1 MDVKVSGLTKRYGGQ
16 AVFDRLALD
25 VAEGEFVALVGRSGA
40 GKSTLL
46 HLLSG
51 IDAPDAG
58 RVQLGDT
65 DITALDEP
73 SRTAFRRRHLGLVF
87 QAYNL
92 VPSLS
97 AIDNV
102 RLPMELVGMSPAQAR
117 SDAQAT
123 LEALGLAGLAQRFPE
138 QLSGGEQ
145 QRIGVARALAHS
157 PGLVLADEPTGSL
170 DLDNAVAV
178 IDLLAAACRQ
188 RGATLLLVTHSQDVM
203 DRADRLLRLVEGR
216 LVPG

>member
-1 MDVKVSGLTKRYGGQ
+1 MELSAHGLGKRYGGR
-16 AVFDRLALD
+16 AVFDGLDLD
-25 VAEGEFVALVGRSGA
+25 VRAGEFVALVGRSGA

-51 IDAPDAG
+51 IDEPDAG
-58 RVQLGDT
+58 RVRVGDT

-73 SRTAFRRRHLGLVF
+73 GRTAFRRRHLGLVF

-97 AIDNV
+97 ALDNV
-102 RLPMELVGMSPAQAR
+102 RLPMELVGSPPAQAR
-117 SDAQAT
+117 REAMAT
-123 LEALGLAGLAQRFPE
+123 LEALGLADLAGRFPE

-170 DLDNAVAV
+170 DLDNAGAV

-188 RGATLLLVTHSQDVM
+188 RGATLVLATHSQDVM
-203 DRADRLLRLVEGR
+203 DRADRLLRLVDGR
-216 LVPG
+216 LEPG

>member
-1 MDVKVSGLTKRYGGQ
+1 MDLSAHGLTKRYGGR
-16 AVFDRLALD
+16 AVFDGLDLD
-25 VAEGEFVALVGRSGA
+25 VRSGEFVALVGRSGA

-51 IDAPDAG
+51 IDVPDAG
-58 RVQLGDT
+58 QVRVGDVEL
-65 DITALDEP
+65 TALEEHQ
-73 SRTAFRRRHLGLVF
+73 RTALRRERIGLVF

-97 AIDNV
+97 ALDNV
-102 RLPMELVGMSPAQAR
+102 RLPMELVGMAPAKAR
-117 SDAQAT
+117 REAMAV
-123 LEALGLAGLAQRFPE
+123 LEALGLSGLADRFPE

-170 DLDNAVAV
+170 DLDNAGAV

-203 DRADRLLRLVEGR
+203 DRADRLLRLADGR
-216 LVPG
+216 LEPG

>member
-123 LEALGLAGLAQRFPE
+123 LEALGLAALAQRFPE

>member
-1 MDVKVSGLTKRYGGQ
+1 MDLSAHALTKRYGGR
-16 AVFDRLALD
+16 AVFDGLDLD
-25 VAEGEFVALVGRSGA
+25 VRSGEFVALVGRSGA

-51 IDAPDAG
+51 IDVPDAG
-58 RVQLGDT
+58 RVRLGDVEL
-65 DITALDEP
+65 TALDEP
-73 SRTAFRRRHLGLVF
+73 QRTALRRQRIGLVF
-87 QAYNL
+87 QAFNL

-97 AIDNV
+97 AVDNV
-102 RLPMELVGMSPAQAR
+102 RLPMELVGTSPSQAQRA
-117 SDAQAT
+117 ALAT
-123 LEALGLAGLAQRFPE
+123 LDALGLAGLADRFPE

-170 DLDNAVAV
+170 DLENAGAV

-188 RGATLLLVTHSQDVM
+188 RGATLVLVTHSQDVM
-203 DRADRLLRLVEGR
+203 DRADRLLRLVDGR
-216 LVPG
+216 LEPG

>member
-1 MDVKVSGLTKRYGGQ
+1 MDLSAHALTKRYGGR
-16 AVFDRLALD
+16 AVFDGLDLD
-25 VAEGEFVALVGRSGA
+25 VRSGEFVALVGRSGA

-51 IDAPDAG
+51 IDVPDAG
-58 RVQLGDT
+58 QVRLGDVEL
-65 DITALDEP
+65 TALDEP
-73 SRTAFRRRHLGLVF
+73 QRTALRRQRIGLVF
-87 QAYNL
+87 QAFNL

-97 AIDNV
+97 AVDNV
-102 RLPMELVGMSPAQAR
+102 RLPMELVGTSPSQAQRA
-117 SDAQAT
+117 ALAT
-123 LEALGLAGLAQRFPE
+123 LEALGLAGLADRFPE

-170 DLDNAVAV
+170 DLENAGAV

-188 RGATLLLVTHSQDVM
+188 RGATLVLVTHSQDVM
-203 DRADRLLRLVEGR
+203 DRADRLLRLVDGR
-216 LVPG
+216 LEPG

>member
-16 AVFDRLALD
+16 AVFDRLDLD

-51 IDAPDAG
+51 IDEPDAG

-73 SRTAFRRRHLGLVF
+73 GRTAFRRRHLGLVF

-102 RLPMELVGMSPAQAR
+102 RLPMELVGTSPAQAR
-117 SDAQAT
+117 REAQAT
-123 LEALGLAGLAQRFPE
+123 LETLGLAGLAQRFPE

>member
-97 AIDNV
+97 ALDNV
-102 RLPMELVGMSPAQAR
+102 RLPMELVGSPPAQAR
-117 SDAQAT
+117 REAMAT
-123 LEALGLAGLAQRFPE
+123 LEALGLADLAGRFPE

-170 DLDNAVAV
+170 DLDNAGAV

-188 RGATLLLVTHSQDVM
+188 RGATLVLATHSQDVM
-203 DRADRLLRLVEGR
+203 DRADRLLRLVDGR
-216 LVPG
+216 LEPG

>member
-1 MDVKVSGLTKRYGGQ
+1 MDVKVNGLTKRYGGQ
-16 AVFDRLALD
+16 AVFDRLDLD

-46 HLLSG
+46 HLLAG
-51 IDAPDAG
+51 IDEPDAG
-58 RVQLGDT
+58 RVLLGDT

-73 SRTAFRRRHLGLVF
+73 GRTAFRRRRLGLVF

-97 AIDNV
+97 AVDNV
-102 RLPMELVGMSPAQAR
+102 RLPMELVGMSPKQAQREALV
-117 SDAQAT
+117 T
-123 LEALGLAGLAQRFPE
+123 LESLGLAGLADRFPE

-145 QRIGVARALAHS
+145 QRVGVARALAHS

-170 DLDNAVAV
+170 DLDNAGAV
-178 IDLLAAACRQ
+178 IDLLAAACRE
-188 RGATLLLVTHSQDVM
+188 RGTTLVLVTHSQDVM
-203 DRADRLLRLVEGR
+203 DRADRLLRLVDGR
-216 LVPG
+216 LEPG